1 MRKKGQITMESLLLY
16 GAAILVVLL
25 AIAALTY
32 FGVLD
37 LGRFLPEKCNFEGT
51 GIFKCEEWKADSSA
65 HQIQLILSNKGTKSI
80 DINRAVF
87 EASDSGLASVCDS
100 GPLTIT
106 ITPGSETTN
115 PINIPCTNWNVDDGK
130 RIGGKVTLTH
140 KFTGGTLTTKTVGD
154 ILITAS
160 S

>member
-51 GIFKCEEWKADSSA
+51 GIFKCEEWKADSSGE
-65 HQIQLILSNKGTKSI
+65 QIQLVLSNKGTKSVEI
-80 DINRAVF
+80 DQAVF
-87 EASDSGLASVCDS
+87 EASDSGMASGCDTGS
-100 GPLTIT
+100 GLGLT
-106 ITPGSETTN
+106 ITPGSTGQ
-115 PINIPCTNWNVDDGK
+115 IDIPCSNWNVDVGK

-140 KFTGGTLTTKTVGD
+140 KFSGGTLTTNTVGD
-154 ILITAS
+154 IMITVS
-160 S
+160 